1 MTVGDNRF
9 ASLGINPDEV
19 FLLNPRNVKFLNGLV
34 SAPEF
39 QPTRVS
45 IYGTLFV
52 AFLVMLPP
60 FGFLPV
66 VLCGVVPALL
76 FFLPGAAAVASMAFL
91 QWKERTGR
99 IAAWQTSSIVA
110 GQVVA
115 CKGWTGGTW
124 WYEVELTYQFL
135 NPLTGQSVTATDR
148 QKRGHIGKKG
158 GPPAGTPVIVVAYHE
173 PIANPWRTVN
183 PWLRNELSEGFVL

>member
-1 MTVGDNRF
+1 MTIGDNRF

-39 QPTRVS
+39 QPTRGS
-45 IYGTLFV
+45 IYGTLFI

-66 VLCGVVPALL
+66 VLCGFVPALV
-76 FFLPGAAAVASMAFL
+76 FVLPWAALGANMAFL

-99 IAAWQTSSIVA
+99 IAAWQTSSMVA

-115 CKGWTGGTW
+115 CKGWAGRTTW

-135 NPLTGQSVTATDR
+135 NPLTGQLVTATNR
-148 QKRGHIGKKG
+148 QKRGHIEETG
-158 GPPAGTPVIVVAYHE
+158 GPPAGTPVIVVAYRE
-173 PIANPWRTVN
+173 PIASPWQ
-183 PWLRNELSEGFVL
+183 RNKSSEGFVL